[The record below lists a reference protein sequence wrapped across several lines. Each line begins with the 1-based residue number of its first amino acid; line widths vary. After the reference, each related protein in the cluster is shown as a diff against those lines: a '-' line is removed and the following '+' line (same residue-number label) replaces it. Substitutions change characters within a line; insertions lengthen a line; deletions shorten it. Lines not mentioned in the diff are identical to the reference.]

1 MRQSRAMLSLVVPA
15 YNESENADE
24 IVAFVRDIRKQHP
37 DYDFELVVVDDGSED
52 GTHDAL
58 TAALDE
64 SDRATIVRLSRNFG
78 SHAAITAGFA
88 HALGDAALTL
98 SADRQE
104 PMEAVDDFI
113 EAWERGADIVWG
125 LRITRTAKPGP
136 AEFAA
141 RVFSKIYQRNSDV
154 PTYPREGPSQI
165 LVGRGVIDALVSM
178 PELNRNILA
187 MAAWTGFRQEKIFF
201 HQLPRPHGT
210 SKWTTKKKVKL
221 VFDSFVEFSAAPIQ
235 WLALLGIVLGAL
247 GAVSLITGIVLLA
260 TGLGLAGATTLLS
273 GVVLIV
279 GGLVLFGLGVVG
291 EYVWRAGDDAR
302 RRPLYLVRSVQRHK

>member
-1 MRQSRAMLSLVVPA
+1 MLSLVVPA
-15 YNESENADE
+15 YNERENAAE
-24 IVAFVRDIRKQHP
+24 IVEFVRAIRERHP
-37 DYDFELVVVDDGSED
+37 AYDFELVVVDDGSED
-52 GTHDAL
+52 GTHEAL
-58 TAALDE
+58 AQVLQPADH
-64 SDRATIVRLSRNFG
+64 ATIVRLSRNFG

-88 HALGDAALTL
+88 HAKGDAALTL

-113 EAWERGADIVWG
+113 RTWEDGADIVWG

-136 AEFAA
+136 SEWMA
-141 RVFSKIYQRNSDV
+141 RGFSKIYQSNSDV

-165 LVGRGVIDALVSM
+165 LVSRGVIDALNSM

-187 MAAWTGFRQEKIFF
+187 MAAWTGFRQERIFF

-221 VFDSFVEFSAAPIQ
+221 VLDSFVEFSAAPIQ
-235 WLALLGIVLGAL
+235 WLAILGMVLGA
-247 GAVSLITGIVLLA
+247 
-260 TGLGLAGATTLLS
+260 TGLVALLTGVGLLVGGLALAGAATLVS
-273 GVVLIV
+273 GVVLLV
-279 GGLVLFGLGVVG
+279 GGLILFGLGLVG

-302 RRPLYLVRSVQRHK
+302 RRPLYLVRSVSTHE